1 MQEGR
6 ALLSEAEEAVSQHR
20 YAAAHAA
27 LASAAA
33 KLRLAR
39 DEPGLARVREL
50 EVLQHSL
57 CMLTKPLCI
66 RDEPGLARVRELEVF
81 QYALCM
87 RTKPLCIH
95 TKARGLARVR
105 DLELEV
111 LQHFVLYVCTS
122 TARTRSRSESSR
134 SDCSHTESQREQS
147 V

>member
-6 ALLSEAEEAVSQHR
+6 ALLSEAEEAVSQDR
-20 YAAAHAA
+20 YASAHAP

-33 KLRLAR
+33 KLQLA
-39 DEPGLARVREL
+39 
-50 EVLQHSL
+50 
-57 CMLTKPLCI
+57 

-105 DLELEV
+105 DLELEAF
-111 LQHFVLYVCTS
+111 QYFVLYVCTS
-122 TARTRSRSESSR
+122 KARTWSRSE
-134 SDCSHTESQREQS
+134 
-147 V
+147 

>member
-1 MQEGR
+1 M
-6 ALLSEAEEAVSQHR
+6 SQHR

-33 KLRLAR
+33 KLRLA
-39 DEPGLARVREL
+39 
-50 EVLQHSL
+50 
-57 CMLTKPLCI
+57 